1 MDRDCQKIS
10 IVGLGGTGKTQV
22 ALQFVHTVKETWRNH
37 SVFWLPALSMESFEQ
52 ACAGVVKA
60 LHIPQAA
67 DKEEDA
73 KELVREWLSTERA
86 GKWLLVVDNADDLGV
101 LFGSGEAKGIVDY
114 LPQSEEGVT
123 VYTTRTFEVAV
134 SLSGSDVLELGAMSH
149 PDAAGFLEKS
159 LIRKELQ
166 EDSARGQLLEE
177 LAYLPLAI
185 AQAAA
190 YLNINRKPIRTYLK
204 LLRSTEQGMVRLM
217 SEEFRDN
224 TRYRGS
230 ANAVATTWLVS
241 FRQIRERSA
250 AAAELLEFMSCIE
263 WKAIPRSLLPR
274 AELEEDMEVAIGMLS
289 RYSFLTRREDDEDD
303 EDDKEEHE
311 EWYDIV

>member
-1 MDRDCQKIS
+1 
-10 IVGLGGTGKTQV
+10 
-22 ALQFVHTVKETWRNH
+22 
-37 SVFWLPALSMESFEQ
+37 MESFEQ
-52 ACAGVVKA
+52 ACADVAKA

-67 DKEEDA
+67 DKEEDT
-73 KELVREWLSTERA
+73 KELVQEWLSTERA
-86 GKWLLVVDNADDLGV
+86 GKWLLVLDNADDPGV
-101 LFGSGEAKGIVDY
+101 LSGSREAKGIVDY

-134 SLSGSDVLELGAMSH
+134 SLSGSDVLELGAMSQ
-149 PDAAGFLEKS
+149 PDAADFLEKS
-159 LIRKELQ
+159 LIRKELRD
-166 EDSARGQLLEE
+166 DSARGQLLEE
-177 LAYLPLAI
+177 LAYLPLVI

-190 YLNINRKPIRTYLK
+190 YLDVNRMSIRMYLK
-204 LLRSTEQGMVRLM
+204 LLRSTEQGIVGLM

-274 AELEEDMEVAIGMLS
+274 AGLEEEMEVAIGMLS
-289 RYSFLTRREDDEDD
+289 RYSFLTRREDDEDNEDKD
-303 EDDKEEHE
+303 EDDEEEQE
-311 EWYDIV
+311 EWYDMHRLVHLAARI